1 MRTRRCLVAA
11 AVGLEILLALPAH
24 GQSLDTGV
32 IRLGPSK
39 ASAADD
45 TLGRPDTGDS
55 EWGGRHGFDYDS
67 FQQRFESFWFR
78 RKALLAEGRLE
89 DAHRQSELIRSFCS
103 EEGVR
108 RMEAPAAAL
117 VAEASRY
124 YDEGSYEK
132 ALASLDLAETLDPGL
147 PQIHFARAALMRH
160 SGGGSLEA
168 LREFAAGIEGSF
180 VEAWNNWTLV
190 NHLAILAVVAMLAA
204 VGVFSI
210 VMTFKYNTVFRHE
223 VEEAMVRAGAERVGV
238 AAGWGILLL
247 PLLTWFFAGW
257 TLLYWIV
264 LMFRFMRRM
273 ERVAAVTLLLATAAA
288 VPAFKAAVALYGMT
302 TDPAV
307 RTTLES
313 AGGAYSPDRL
323 VKLQELA
330 EANPDDAVYHFLL
343 AGLYKDGRYFQE
355 AYGHYREVLRLDPGN
370 YQAHINIGN
379 IYYRLG
385 QYGEA
390 ISAYREA
397 LDQRPDSVLAHY
409 NMYLAQSESF
419 RFKDAEASLKTAQQ
433 LDAELAR
440 ELLSRDAGADLR
452 SRVEDAS
459 IHIGSVWRAAVEGR
473 PLRATLET
481 EAEAGSW
488 QPVPGHFLNVLSV
501 AALAALLACGGM
513 VILFREQPAGR
524 CIRCGRPFCHLCRS
538 GREGQEYC
546 SQCVHLFVI
555 GDGLA
560 PETKTR
566 KLYEVERYE
575 KSIRRGR
582 RLFSLLLPGASHLLR
597 GVAAR
602 GSALVFLWV
611 LMLIAWNPV
620 VLTPAERLAGLDF
633 HFEMLRPG
641 CVPAAF
647 AIEPS
652 AILALLGALV
662 VWVLGNSWVWRR
674 REV

>member
-1 MRTRRCLVAA
+1 MRTRRYLVAA
-11 AVGLEILLALPAH
+11 AVGLELLLVLPAH

-32 IRLGPSK
+32 IRLGPSR
-39 ASAADD
+39 ADAADD
-45 TLGRPDTGDS
+45 ALGGPDTGDS
-55 EWGGRHGFDYDS
+55 GWGGRHGFDYDS

-108 RMEAPAAAL
+108 RMERAAAAL

-132 ALASLDLAETLDPGL
+132 ALASLDLAEILDPGR
-147 PQIHFARAALMRH
+147 PQIHFARAALVRH
-160 SGGGSLEA
+160 SGGGSLAA
-168 LREFAAGIEGSF
+168 LRELAAGIEGSF
-180 VEAWNNWTLV
+180 VEAWNNWTLI

-204 VGVFSI
+204 VAVFSL

-223 VEEAMVRAGAERVGV
+223 VEEAMVRAGSERFGP

-247 PLLTWFFAGW
+247 PLLTWFLAGW
-257 TLLYWIV
+257 TLVYWIV

-273 ERVAAVTLLLATAAA
+273 ERLTAVMLLLATAAV
-288 VPAFKAAVALYGMT
+288 VPAFKAAVGLYGMT

-313 AGGAYSPDRL
+313 VSGAYSPDRL

-330 EANPDDAVYHFLL
+330 EAHPDDPVYHFLL
-343 AGLYKDGRYFQE
+343 AGLYSDGRYFQE
-355 AYGHYREVLRLDPGN
+355 AYGHYREVLKLDPGN
-370 YQAHINIGN
+370 YQARVNIGN

-390 ISAYREA
+390 ITAYRDA

-409 NMYLAQSESF
+409 NLYLAQSESF
-419 RFKDAEASLKTAQQ
+419 RFKEAEASLRTAQQ
-433 LDAELAR
+433 LDPELAR
-440 ELLSRDAGADLR
+440 ELLSRDAGADLH
-452 SRVEDAS
+452 SRVEDAA

-473 PLRATLET
+473 PLSATLET
-481 EAEAGSW
+481 EADPGSW
-488 QPVPGHFLNVLSV
+488 RHIPGHFLNVLSLV
-501 AALAALLACGGM
+501 ALAAILACGGIVM
-513 VILFREQPAGR
+513 LCREQPAGR

-575 KSIRRGR
+575 RSMRRGR
-582 RLFSLLLPGASHLLR
+582 RLFSLVLPGASHLLR
-597 GVAAR
+597 GGAAR

-611 LMLIAWNPV
+611 LALIAWSPV
-620 VLTPAERLAGLDF
+620 VLAPVERLAGLDF
-633 HFEMLRPG
+633 HFGMLRPG
-641 CVPAAF
+641 CVPSAF
-647 AIEPS
+647 AVEPS
-652 AILALLGALV
+652 ATWKKV
-662 VWVLGNSWVWRR
+662 
-674 REV
+674 E

>member
-1 MRTRRCLVAA
+1 M
-11 AVGLEILLALPAH
+11 GLGALLAFPAH
-24 GQSLDTGV
+24 AQSVDTGV

-39 ASAADD
+39 ADASESV
-45 TLGRPDTGDS
+45 GPDTGDAA
-55 EWGGRHGFDYDS
+55 WGGRHSFDYDG
-67 FQQRFESFWFR
+67 FQRRFESFWFR

-108 RMEAPAAAL
+108 RLEDPAAAL

-132 ALASLDLAETLDPGL
+132 ALASLDLAETLHPSR
-147 PQIHFARAALMRH
+147 PQIHFARAALVRR
-160 SGGGSLEA
+160 SGGGYLEA
-168 LREFAAGIEGSF
+168 LREIATGIEHSF
-180 VEAWNNWTLV
+180 MEAWSNWTLI
-190 NHLAILAVVAMLAA
+190 NHLAIFAVVALLAA
-204 VGVFSI
+204 VVVFSLL
-210 VMTFKYNTVFRHE
+210 MTFKYNTVFRHE
-223 VEEAMVRAGAERVGV
+223 IEEATARAGAERFGT
-238 AAGWGILLL
+238 AAGWALLLL
-247 PLLTWFFAGW
+247 PLLTWFLAGF

-273 ERVAAVTLLLATAAA
+273 ERVTAVMLLLATAAA
-288 VPAFKAAVALYGMT
+288 VPAFRAAVALYGMT

-323 VKLQELA
+323 VKLQALV
-330 EANPDDAVYHFLL
+330 EAHPDDAVYHFLL

-355 AYGHYREVLRLDPGN
+355 AYRQYREVLELDPGN
-370 YQAHINIGN
+370 YQARINIGN

-419 RFKDAEASLKTAQQ
+419 RFKDAEASLRTAQG
-433 LDAELAR
+433 LDPELAR

-452 SRVEDAS
+452 SKVEDAA
-459 IHIGSVWRAAVEGR
+459 IHIGSVWRAALEGR

-481 EAEAGSW
+481 EAKAGYW
-488 QPVPGHFLNVLSV
+488 QPVPRQFLNVLSLV
-501 AALAALLACGGM
+501 ALAAILACGGTA
-513 VILFREQPAGR
+513 VLSREQPAGR
-524 CIRCGRPFCHLCRS
+524 CIRCGRPFCRLCRS
-538 GREGQEYC
+538 GRESQEYC
-546 SQCVHLFVI
+546 SQCLHLFVI

-575 KSIRRGR
+575 RSTRRGR
-582 RLFSLLLPGASHLLR
+582 RLFSVLLPGASHLLR
-597 GVAAR
+597 GVAGR

-611 LMLIAWNPV
+611 LALIAWNPV
-620 VLTPAERLAGLDF
+620 VLEPLESLAGLDL
-633 HFEMLRPG
+633 HLSMLRPG
-641 CVPAAF
+641 NVPSGF
-647 AIEPS
+647 AIDPS
-652 AILALLGALV
+652 AILALLGAVV
-662 VWVLGNSWVWRR
+662 VWLAGNAWLWRR